1 MRLFPFIFIPLGFPI
16 PYFPHSLLDSLHS
29 HPNSPHY
36 HPQSPQSHSY
46 SLHSHHDSPH
56 FHHSSHFHH
65 NSRILTMIP
74 RIPLIPFPNSLF
86 RLLQMA
92 RKQKLFS
99 SNRKTN
105 VSNLEGY
112 RKSLGM
118 EGISSSA
125 AMLISQSRIRLQ
137 VTTWLGIMDYN
148 QFHKILRLFD
158 VLPNF
163 PFTTS

>member
-16 PYFPHSLLDSLHS
+16 PYFPHSLLDALHS

-36 HPQSPQSHSY
+36 HPQSPHSHSY

-65 NSRILTMIP
+65 DSRIPTMIP
-74 RIPLIPFPNSLF
+74 RIPLIPFPDSLF
-86 RLLQMA
+86 RPLQIV

-112 RKSLGM
+112 WKSLGM
-118 EGISSSA
+118 EVISSSA
-125 AMLISQSRIRLQ
+125 AMLISQSRRPGSIASYNSAWNDGLQ
-137 VTTWLGIMDYN
+137 SV
-148 QFHKILRLFD
+148 
-158 VLPNF
+158 
-163 PFTTS
+163 S